1 MLKALGVSKYP
12 INVDDASNK
21 CPGHTHTGTH
31 TSARK
36 IAAQYLRKERKGD
49 RWNLLRLSNHLKH
62 GSIRYPD
69 VYICVYMYKRCEH
82 ACMNMCVYM
91 CVCTCTGACICTRII
106 RTHTLTRAC
115 ARSHTHTHT
124 LTYA

>member
-1 MLKALGVSKYP
+1 MLKALGMSKYP

-21 CPGHTHTGTH
+21 CPDHTNTGIH

-49 RWNLLRLSNHLKH
+49 RWNLLRLANHLKH

-69 VYICVYMYKRCEH
+69 VYICVYMYIRCEH
-82 ACMNMCVYM
+82 VCVHVRLHLYLCVYM
-91 CVCTCTGACICTRII
+91 YANNQNTYA
-106 RTHTLTRAC
+106 
-115 ARSHTHTHT
+115 HTHM